1 MAYQVLA
8 RKWRPR
14 SFHEMVGQTHVLKA
28 LINALDNQRLHHA
41 YLFTG
46 TRGVGKT
53 TLSRIFAKC
62 LNCEQGISATPCGV
76 CSICREVD
84 SGRFVDLIEIDA
96 ASRTKVEDTREILDN
111 VQYAPARGRYKIYL
125 IDEVHMLSTHS
136 FNALLKTLEEP
147 PEHVKFLL
155 ATTDPHKL
163 PVTILSRCLQ
173 FSLKNIA
180 AVQIIEYLKFVLDA
194 EQVIFDEQA
203 LRLIGRAA
211 DGSMRDAM
219 SLTDQAI
226 AFGNGKV
233 LLADVRSML
242 GAIDRLQVYPI
253 LVALFAKKPQEI
265 LFTINTMAAQDPHW
279 NEVLT
284 EILRILHKITIAQIA
299 PHVLDNTEGDEEVI
313 LELARKTPAEDIQ
326 LYYQIAMN
334 GRRDLLLA
342 PDLRSGF
349 EMTLLRMLAFTTTT
363 VDIELGSIV
372 AATDSEARIEKES
385 SLNLT
390 RFNENDK
397 ELEAASVYKQA
408 CVEVEV
414 ESTDIEKKELVVD
427 NKKNSIDLAEKD
439 ANESSEVLSSY
450 WFGLFDRLKLNG
462 ILSTVVSN
470 FALTRKEDNRWLF
483 HLDDSCAAFFNET
496 HIRRVEEAISSV
508 LGKEISI
515 DVDVRPNVSNTPA
528 KHTAYVRE
536 QAQIHAEQDFNGDVH
551 FLSLQEKFAAV
562 VITGSIEPILK
573 GEYK

>member
-363 VDIELGSIV
+363 VDIELDSIV
-372 AATDSEARIEKES
+372 AVTDGEARIEKES

-450 WFGLFDRLKLNG
+450 WFDLFDRLKLNG

-573 GEYK
+573 GESK